1 MAQDV
6 LVFNNTRLVR
16 RVEALQEEIQ
26 VTGAGFRRLSV
37 VSLPADSLSLP
48 SAALNPTQ
56 AAADSEAPS
65 SSNWQ
70 WSWISGSPSTSK
82 QPDPLQQA
90 KVEIAALRVR
100 LLHECGRE
108 PAF

>member
-1 MAQDV
+1 V

-26 VTGAGFRRLSV
+26 VHATISSL
-37 VSLPADSLSLP
+37 VSFSFTNWLAPRHFF
-48 SAALNPTQ
+48 SAQ
-56 AAADSEAPS
+56 AAAESVAP

-70 WSWISGSPSTSK
+70 WSWISGSPSQPK

-90 KVEIAALRVR
+90 KLEIAALQVIS
-100 LLHECGRE
+100 
-108 PAF
+108 F

>member
-1 MAQDV
+1 MSLPAQDV

-26 VTGAGFRRLSV
+26 VTGAGFRRQYV
-37 VSLPADSLSLP
+37 VSVPADSPPLP

-56 AAADSEAPS
+56 AAADSEAP

-100 LLHECGRE
+100 LFCECGR
-108 PAF
+108 